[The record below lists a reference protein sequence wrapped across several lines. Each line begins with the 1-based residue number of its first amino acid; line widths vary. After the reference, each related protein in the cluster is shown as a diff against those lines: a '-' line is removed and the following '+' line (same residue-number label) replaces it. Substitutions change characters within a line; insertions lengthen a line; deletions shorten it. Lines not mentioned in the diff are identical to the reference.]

1 MQAIAIAGGKG
12 PASALHLAELE
23 TPQPKPGEI
32 LIRVH
37 AAGVNRPDLKQRE
50 GAYPPPPGAPQ
61 TLGLEV
67 AGEVAAAG
75 GKWREGDKV
84 CALLGG
90 GGYAQ
95 YAAVDARHALP
106 LPAGLDFVQAA
117 ALPETAFTVYV
128 NLFEHGALES
138 GETVLIHA
146 GNSGIGVMAIQMA
159 KAAGARVIATAR
171 GPQKT
176 AQCTALGADI
186 VIDTTAQD
194 FAAVARAAGGVDV
207 VIDIVGASYFA
218 GNVDALNRKGRL
230 VLVSTLGGNDAKLPI
245 FTVMSK
251 QLVITGSTLRPRS
264 ADEKARLAEG
274 VQARVWPWVAA
285 GKIRPI
291 VDKTFPLAQ
300 AGDAHRYLDE
310 SHVGK
315 VVLTVGQ

>member
-1 MQAIAIAGGKG
+1 MGIRSAMHAIPRTMQAIAIAGGKG
-12 PASALHLAELE
+12 PASALQLSQIE

-32 LIRVH
+32 LVRVR

-67 AGEVAAAG
+67 AGVVATAG
-75 GKWREGDKV
+75 GDWREGDDV
-84 CALLGG
+84 CALLAG
-90 GGYAQ
+90 GGYAE

-106 LPAGLDFVQAA
+106 LPAGLDFVEAS

-159 KAAGARVIATAR
+159 KAAGARVIATA
-171 GPQKT
+171 
-176 AQCTALGADI
+176 
-186 VIDTTAQD
+186 QD
-194 FAAVARAAGGVDV
+194 FAAVAREAGGVDV
-207 VIDIVGASYFA
+207 VIDIVGASYFP
-218 GNVDALNRKGRL
+218 GNIDALNRKGRL
-230 VLVSTLGGNDAKLPI
+230 VLVSMLGGNDAKLPI

-264 ADEKARLAEG
+264 ADEKARLAES
-274 VQARVWPWVAA
+274 VKARVWPWVAA
-285 GKIRPI
+285 GKIRPM
-291 VDKTFPLAQ
+291 VEKTFPLAH
-300 AGDAHRYLDE
+300 AAEAHRYMDE